1 MYTTEKLLLFFHLTL
16 PLRWNSSGNSNA
28 AEVPLYIRIGGRRLV
43 RSGSAAVARIKL
55 SFEAQN
61 AFSISIR
68 GVVGAGESGCRSLS
82 RKLVGTWR
90 TETRS
95 QEPRAP
101 PVSRARE
108 GAPAK

>member
-1 MYTTEKLLLFFHLTL
+1 MLLKF
-16 PLRWNSSGNSNA
+16 PLIFGRT
-28 AEVPLYIRIGGRRLV
+28 GGRGLV

-68 GVVGAGESGCRSLS
+68 GVGAGESGCRSLS

-108 GAPAK
+108 SAPAK